1 MAIKKAWD
9 AVNEIK
15 KTLENLSIEELKAEM
30 EANQD
35 LLLVDI
41 REVQERVDKGAIP
54 GSVHV
59 ARGMLEFWADPSI
72 DYHREFFRPERRT
85 VLFCAGGGRSALAA
99 KALKDMG
106 YENVA
111 HLEQGFDGWAKAGED
126 VEDIRSTSKW
136 VRRE

>member
-1 MAIKKAWD
+1 MAIKKTWD

-15 KTLENLSIEELKAEM
+15 KNLENLSIEELKAEM
-30 EANQD
+30 AANPD

-72 DYHREFFRPERRT
+72 DYYREFFKPERRT
-85 VLFCAGGGRSALAA
+85 VLFCAGGGRSVLAA
-99 KALKDMG
+99 KALQDMG

-111 HLEQGFDGWAKAGED
+111 HLEPGFDGWAKAGQD

-136 VRRE
+136 VRRP